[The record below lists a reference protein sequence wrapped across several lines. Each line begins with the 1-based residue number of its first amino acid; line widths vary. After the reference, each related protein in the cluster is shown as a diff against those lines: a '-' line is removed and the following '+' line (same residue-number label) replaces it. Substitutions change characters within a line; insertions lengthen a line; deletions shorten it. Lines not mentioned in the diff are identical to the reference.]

1 MFKGW
6 SAHEP
11 GIKATYIDV
20 IHMIMCIIYIYI
32 YSHNITISK
41 HLIWGGTY
49 NAQLLNT
56 QNWTEPDYAISIESF
71 IVSGCPLGCAV
82 WKVANALEK
91 NWIKPSYVHMGN

>member
-20 IHMIMCIIYIYI
+20 IHMIMCIIYI

-91 NWIKPSYVHMGN
+91 TG